1 LAAQFEI
8 LGVPKEAQMKFPR
21 NDEERVAMIQVA
33 DWIEKGLALPNLK
46 EDCTCYLSKGGEDG
60 QYDSD
65 VLGLA
70 LAGKEGSAKQALAV
84 LEEAGGSALPADET
98 SIMAELLGVSYGLAF
113 ALDYF
118 HSEEEVS
125 AQSLANWLRA
135 GEFEFGD
142 DELEDG
148 GLFGL

>member
-1 LAAQFEI
+1 
-8 LGVPKEAQMKFPR
+8 MKFPR
-21 NDEERVAMIQVA
+21 NDEERVAMVRVA

-46 EDCTCYLSKGGEDG
+46 EDYTCYLSKGGEDG

-70 LAGKEGSAKQALAV
+70 LSGKEGSAKQALVV
-84 LEEAGGSALPADET
+84 LEEAGGSHLLADET
-98 SIMAELLGVSYGLAF
+98 SIMAKLLGVSYELAF

-135 GEFEFGD
+135 GELELEH
-142 DELEDG
+142 DELEDLG
-148 GLFGL
+148 FLAL